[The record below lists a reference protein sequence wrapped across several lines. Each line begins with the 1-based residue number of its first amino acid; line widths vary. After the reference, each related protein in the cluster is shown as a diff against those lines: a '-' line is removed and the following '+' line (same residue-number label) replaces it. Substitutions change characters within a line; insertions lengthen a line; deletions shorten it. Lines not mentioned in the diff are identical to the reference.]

1 MKIEADPARISR
13 YIMADPFI
21 RSSTDSLIEIIDTN
35 GRSVNRIRLESII
48 YVRTNFTSVTIG
60 TTGVNTPFSFNFQEA
75 SNISPFSDTLVA
87 AIIKQSELPRKIE
100 KDLLQVI
107 SDRFDTLK
115 KELQPKDDTLEDVE
129 DNMTLS
135 EKFDA
140 LKGEESEESEDEL
153 SEASPPMYPVAHTS
167 AVCEGFLLFVLSFLI
182 GLFALSIFH
191 QINH

>member
-87 AIIKQSELPRKIE
+87 AIIKQSELPRNVE

-115 KELQPKDDTLEDVE
+115 KELEPKEDALQDVE

-140 LKGEESEESEDEL
+140 LKAEESEEEL
-153 SEASPPMYPVAHTS
+153 PEASPPMYPVAHSS

-182 GLFALSIFH
+182 GLFALSMLH
-191 QINH
+191 HINH